1 MARVTASAPFGLP
14 WVTEPVCAH
23 ASEHGCGSGLEGS
36 VGPRTWTELL
46 YAPSLNQSIL
56 TFNLGL
62 WFGLGPEKPVHALT
76 TLIGWIASG
85 RFSLQRFTPFH
96 SPRPQP
102 LTTSCRAETAAARLF

>member
-1 MARVTASAPFGLP
+1 MLP
-14 WVTEPVCAH
+14 PRPHSGSRGSRNQCAH

-85 RFSLQRFTPFH
+85 QILTPAIH
-96 SPRPQP
+96 TIP
-102 LTTSCRAETAAARLF
+102 LAEAAAAHDLLQSRDSSGKIILKP